1 VTDAA
6 GGFESLSAA
15 EIDAVGVLWK
25 RQGRR
30 FVTSFNGTSM
40 LPSIAPGQPVTVLCG
55 IEPMVGD
62 VAVFR
67 YSDQVG
73 VHRVVLRANDW
84 LLSWGDN
91 NPLPDDP
98 VPLERVIG
106 TIRDVPPPAPSLRR
120 RLLLRFLGSPGQPI
134 EVLTH
139 RVRLVYRARAVWKQG
154 PLVFAGALLRALL
167 RRIWPR

>member
-1 VTDAA
+1 MTLAA
-6 GGFESLSAA
+6 GNFEALSAA

-40 LPSIAPGQPVTVLCG
+40 LPSIAPGQPVTVCCG
-55 IEPMVGD
+55 IEPVVGD

-67 YSDQVG
+67 YCDQVG
-73 VHRVVLRANDW
+73 VHRVVLRSDDW
-84 LLSWGDN
+84 LLTWGDN

-98 VPLERVIG
+98 VSFARLVG
-106 TIRDVPPPAPSLRR
+106 TIRDVPPASRSLRR
-120 RLLLRFLGSPGQPI
+120 GLVLWFIGSPQQSI
-134 EVLTH
+134 DALTY

-154 PLVFAGALLRALL
+154 PLVFAGTLLRALL
-167 RRIWPR
+167 RRIESR

>member
-1 VTDAA
+1 MTCAA
-6 GGFESLSAA
+6 GAMESLSAA

-30 FVTSFNGTSM
+30 FVTSFSGTSM
-40 LPSIAPGQPVTVLCG
+40 LPSIEPGQPVTVCCG
-55 IEPMVGD
+55 EEPMVGD

-84 LLSWGDN
+84 LLTWGDN

-98 VPLERVIG
+98 VPLARVIG
-106 TIRDVPPPAPSLRR
+106 TIREVPPPAQSLRR
-120 RLLLRFLGSPGQPI
+120 RLILGFLGSPQQPI
-134 EVLTH
+134 DALTH
-139 RVRLVYRARAVWKQG
+139 RVRLVYRARTVWKQG
-154 PLVFAGALLRALL
+154 PLVFAGTLLRALL
-167 RRIWPR
+167 RRIGSF

>member
-6 GGFESLSAA
+6 GAFESLSAA
-15 EIDAVGVLWK
+15 EIDAVGMLWK

-30 FVTSFNGTSM
+30 LVTSFNGTSM
-40 LPSIAPGQPVTVLCG
+40 LPSIAPGQSVTVLCG
-55 IEPMVGD
+55 VEPMVGD

-73 VHRVVLRANDW
+73 VHRVVLRAADW
-84 LLSWGDN
+84 LLTWGDN

-106 TIRDVPPPAPSLRR
+106 TIRDVPLLAQSLRR
-120 RLLLRFLGSPGQPI
+120 RLLLRFLGTPFQPI

-139 RVRLVYRARAVWKQG
+139 RVRLVYRVRAVWKQG
-154 PLVFAGALLRALL
+154 PLVFAGTLLRALL
-167 RRIWPR
+167 RRIGSR